1 MKTNRI
7 ITAYSL
13 IMMLFLLGPLLAFL
27 PISFSSA
34 SFLSYPLP
42 GYSLQWYE
50 KVLQPTPWMFALRN
64 SLIVGSLSTALA
76 TVLGTAAAFGLTR
89 KNFRGSS
96 LVLALIVSPMI
107 VPVIVTAVGTYFM
120 FAKFGLVATFS
131 GLVIA
136 HTVLGVPFVVITVS
150 STLQT
155 FDNRLLQAA
164 CGLGASPIHAFFTIV
179 LPIIAN
185 GVIAGAIFA
194 FVTSF
199 DDVVVAIFIGG
210 PQQKTLPRQMF
221 EGIKD
226 NIDPSILAMS
236 AILLLVTILLMVF
249 LSLLRRR

>member
-1 MKTNRI
+1 
-7 ITAYSL
+7 
-13 IMMLFLLGPLLAFL
+13 
-27 PISFSSA
+27 
-34 SFLSYPLP
+34 
-42 GYSLQWYE
+42 
-50 KVLQPTPWMFALRN
+50 
-64 SLIVGSLSTALA
+64 
-76 TVLGTAAAFGLTR
+76 GLTR
-89 KNFRGSS
+89 KTFRGSS

-164 CGLGASPIHAFFTIV
+164 CGLGASPTHAFFTIV